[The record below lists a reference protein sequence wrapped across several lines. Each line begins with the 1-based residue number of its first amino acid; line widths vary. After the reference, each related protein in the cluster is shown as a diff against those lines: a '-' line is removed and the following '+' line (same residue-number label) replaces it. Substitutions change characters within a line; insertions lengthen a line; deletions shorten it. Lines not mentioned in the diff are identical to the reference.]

1 MTGKAFRFS
10 PALLGFLVMA
20 WLAVSPA
27 LGADVAGVRFEER
40 ARTGDADLLLNG
52 AGVRSMFV
60 IKIYAL
66 GLYLPQKTQDAIQAV
81 AMPGAK
87 RLRLVTLREVEAER
101 FLDGLNKGLG
111 KNHTEAELAGLKS
124 RMDQFAGMIK
134 AVAPLPKGSVV
145 SIDSL
150 PGGVTRVA
158 LNGNALGRD
167 IAGEDFYPALLRI
180 WLGTKPAQDD
190 LKVALLGG

>member
-1 MTGKAFRFS
+1 MTGKAFHFP

-20 WLAVSPA
+20 WLAVPPV

-40 ARTGDADLLLNG
+40 GRLGDADLLLNG

-66 GLYLPQKTQDAIQAV
+66 GLYLPQKTQDANQAV

-111 KNHTEAELAGLKS
+111 KNHTEAELAGLKA
-124 RMDQFAGMIK
+124 RMEQFAGMIK

-158 LNGNALGRD
+158 LNGNTLGRD

-180 WLGTKPAQDD
+180 WLGAKPAQDD
-190 LKVALLGG
+190 LKTALLGG

>member
-111 KNHTEAELAGLKS
+111 KNHTEAELAGLKA

-167 IAGEDFYPALLRI
+167 IVGEDFYPALLRI
-180 WLGTKPAQDD
+180 WLGAKPAQDD
-190 LKVALLGG
+190 LKVALQGG

>member
-1 MTGKAFRFS
+1 MTGKAFQ
-10 PALLGFLVMA
+10 PPLTLLGFLAMA
-20 WLAVSPA
+20 WLVVFPA
-27 LGADVAGVRFEER
+27 LGADVAGVRFEDR
-40 ARTGDADLLLNG
+40 VRIGDADLLLNG
-52 AGVRSMFV
+52 VGVRSMFV

-66 GLYLPQKTQDAIQAV
+66 GLYLPQKTQDAHQAV
-81 AMPGAK
+81 SMPGAK

-111 KNHTEAELAGLKS
+111 KNHGEAELAGLKA
-124 RMDQFAGMIK
+124 RLEQFAGMIK

-180 WLGTKPAQDD
+180 WLGAKPAQDD
-190 LKVALLGG
+190 LKTALLGG